1 MHEVLNSLKQH
12 PTQIFLQKLI
22 NFEKPPK
29 FFKHQN
35 LGKKRMKCIINEWER
50 IIPNEEHL
58 IQAKDQVRNVG
69 GLRSFGVR
77 EERNY
82 Q

>member
-35 LGKKRMKCIINEWER
+35 LGKKEW
-50 IIPNEEHL
+50 N
-58 IQAKDQVRNVG
+58 A
-69 GLRSFGVR
+69 
-77 EERNY
+77 
-82 Q
+82 

>member
-1 MHEVLNSLKQH
+1 MHEVLNSLK
-12 PTQIFLQKLI
+12 TQIFLQKLI

-29 FFKHQN
+29 FFKNQN

-58 IQAKDQVRNVG
+58 IQAKDQVRNVR